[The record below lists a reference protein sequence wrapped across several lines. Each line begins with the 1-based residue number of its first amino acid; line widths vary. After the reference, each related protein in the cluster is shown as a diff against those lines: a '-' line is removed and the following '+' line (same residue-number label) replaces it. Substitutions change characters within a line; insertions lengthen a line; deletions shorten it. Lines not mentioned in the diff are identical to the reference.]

1 MPVTLTAN
9 GIQFNDGTTQEVVDR
24 IVNVTVAVNENR
36 NAGIGINDQVLWSHT
51 FTRVLT
57 NSDIRVTSHL
67 PGTGPYCYPFYGNYC
82 ELVNPSG
89 GTYRSYVGSNYI
101 HSNPGYEVNWYNDY
115 MWLASELNNQTGTW
129 TIRYGWNNS
138 DGGGCRPFNVWN
150 YNNSDDGR
158 AYQQGST
165 SVVREYNPN

>member
-1 MPVTLTAN
+1 MAITLTGT
-9 GIQFNDGTTQEVVDR
+9 GIQFPDGSTQAVADV
-24 IVNVTVAVNENR
+24 IVNCTVATNEGRAN
-36 NAGIGINDQVLWSHT
+36 IGTGDQVLWSHS
-51 FTRVLT
+51 FTRVLS

-89 GTYRSYVGSNYI
+89 GTYRSYIGSNYI
-101 HSNPGYEVNWYNDY
+101 HSYPGYEVNWYNDY
-115 MWLASELNNQTGTW
+115 MWTAADLNSQTGTW
-129 TIRYGWNNS
+129 QVRYGWVNCNGANN
-138 DGGGCRPFNVWN
+138 CRPFNVWN
-150 YNNSDDGR
+150 YNNSDDNR